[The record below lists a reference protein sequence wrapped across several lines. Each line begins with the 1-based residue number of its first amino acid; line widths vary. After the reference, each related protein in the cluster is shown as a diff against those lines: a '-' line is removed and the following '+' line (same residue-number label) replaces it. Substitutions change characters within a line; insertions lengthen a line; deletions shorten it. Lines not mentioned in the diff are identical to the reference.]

1 MRVIV
6 EKIKSKNIKQILIN
20 DNNVEILISDG
31 IPRYESNG
39 IIASLIDI
47 TKKQD
52 DRGSDNTQKK
62 IDTFENK
69 HKMGY
74 QEALDKIRYT
84 CWDVIS
90 VDEYYNNKSDVV
102 YLNRFDNLTYLIS
115 DLKLVSLI
123 EGKIVKTYEE
133 AIEHFQ
139 ELLNKG
145 EEGTILKSLK
155 GTWKDGKPKWQIKM
169 KLEMDIDL
177 KIVGFNYGTGK
188 NLKLISSLACETSD
202 GQLKT
207 RPTGITESDMEYI
220 TNNQKKLLGTVVEVK
235 CSGLSKDSFG
245 NYSLLHPVFKMLRDD
260 KKIANSLTEVKEI
273 EKMIKGLK

>member
-1 MRVIV
+1 MVEVAVVILEDIILTIVNNIMRVIV

-139 ELLNKG
+139 ELLNKY
-145 EEGTILKSLK
+145 
-155 GTWKDGKPKWQIKM
+155 DG
-169 KLEMDIDL
+169 
-177 KIVGFNYGTGK
+177 
-188 NLKLISSLACETSD
+188 
-202 GQLKT
+202 
-207 RPTGITESDMEYI
+207 
-220 TNNQKKLLGTVVEVK
+220 
-235 CSGLSKDSFG
+235 
-245 NYSLLHPVFKMLRDD
+245 
-260 KKIANSLTEVKEI
+260 EI
-273 EKMIKGLK
+273 EMPEEIIETIKNFKYERL